1 MDWNDVLTLANTSET
16 IAVYGIGAYL
26 FLSRALAAWQ
36 GRKRV
41 ESDSFTVRPERL
53 MQVHGKGVSVTAA
66 GEDVDIQWVGYGERE
81 PE

>member
-26 FLSRALAAWQ
+26 FLSRALGAWRQ
-36 GRKRV
+36 RGTL
-41 ESDSFTVRPERL
+41 TVHPEQPRRT
-53 MQVHGKGVSVTAA
+53 MQSIAGKAVGVTTT
-66 GEDVDIQWVGYGERE
+66 GEDVSIRWVGYGERE